1 MYKSLSNHEE
11 AKISSIMLSTVDN
24 AMQSMA
30 CILKVLVPRKKVNM
44 EWNRLTPLS
53 LLELLQFG
61 LGKAHCYLILI
72 DRKS

>member
-11 AKISSIMLSTVDN
+11 AKISSIMLSTIDN

-44 EWNRLTPLS
+44 E
-53 LLELLQFG
+53 
-61 LGKAHCYLILI
+61 
-72 DRKS
+72 